1 MFSSWDEY
9 RLINRGIAELADQLP
24 RSALGDAVGYILSS
38 PGKRVRPLI
47 LISSSQAFGCD
58 PLMAVDASLAVEMV
72 HAASLVHDD
81 ILDWGV
87 ERRGMPSAFERYGDE
102 IAILSGDYMISRS
115 IDLISSYSQR
125 VIKAFS
131 GACMDM
137 AEGEILDLTEVSSP
151 EEYYSCIY
159 RKTASLFEASAE
171 IGCLIACAPEE
182 DVARFKRYG
191 SSLGL
196 AYQILDDLEEYLGV
210 SQGKESS
217 KTSMTLPRIYGD
229 MLSPE
234 KSLEMCSKAIR
245 DYCAEAKKALEE
257 SSGKGQA
264 LSRLQEIVDY
274 MTQRGLE
281 ECRSLKSLC

>member
-1 MFSSWDEY
+1 MFSGWDEY
-9 RLINRGIAELADQLP
+9 RLINSEIVALVDQLP
-24 RSALGDAVGYILSS
+24 RSALGEAVGYILSS

-47 LISSSQAFGCD
+47 LVSSSQAFGCD
-58 PLMAVDASLAVEMV
+58 PTTSVDASLAVEMV

-102 IAILSGDYMISRS
+102 VAILSGDYMISRS
-115 IDLISSYSQR
+115 IDLISSYSHR

-131 GACMDM
+131 GACMEM
-137 AEGEILDLTEVSSP
+137 AEGELLDLTEVSSP
-151 EEYYSCIY
+151 EEYYNCIY
-159 RKTASLFEASAE
+159 KKTASLFEASVE
-171 IGCLIACAPEE
+171 IGCLIACAPDE

-191 SSLGL
+191 SNLGL
-196 AYQILDDLEEYLGV
+196 AYQILDDLEEYLGI

-229 MLSPE
+229 IFSPE
-234 KSLEMCSKAIR
+234 NSLEICSKAIK
-245 DYCAEAKKALEE
+245 DHCAEAKKALKE
-257 SSGKGQA
+257 SSGDGLA